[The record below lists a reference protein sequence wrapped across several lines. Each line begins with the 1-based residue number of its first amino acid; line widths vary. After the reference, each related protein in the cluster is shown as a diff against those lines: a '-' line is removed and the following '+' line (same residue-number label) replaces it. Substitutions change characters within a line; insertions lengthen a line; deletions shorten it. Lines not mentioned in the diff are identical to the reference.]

1 MPATNSGTVLPAY
14 TYVPYTDATGE
25 IKTVRLM
32 TNAEYRDALVQAY
45 REAPSNETRVADVRL
60 RKGRARVTLTLYDSD
75 TDDTG
80 AVDQALFFKA
90 LRDAATLAA
99 ESLSDNMDVHLQ
111 QFNLNV
117 TGDTIGET
125 LIARAR
131 VTTMVG
137 GFITVQAMLSDESG
151 NGIALAQAILL
162 AVPVSDTP
170 DEDAFDAQFDEDED
184 MPDSEQAAAKIK
196 QVIWETPFGRIFPN

>member
-1 MPATNSGTVLPAY
+1 
-14 TYVPYTDATGE
+14 
-25 IKTVRLM
+25 M

-125 LIARAR
+125 LVARAR

-184 MPDSEQAAAKIK
+184 TPESEQAAAKIQ